1 MDLFDIE
8 QKKLPVNGSLL
19 EFPVNRVYCVGR
31 NYTDH
36 VIEMGGD
43 VVHES
48 PFYFIKSTD
57 TLFINGGD
65 VNYPSMTDNLHYE
78 IELVVAIHKGGK
90 NIQPENAVGIDLTR
104 RDLQSEAKKLG
115 RPWDTGKTFNQAA
128 PISPL
133 QLAADIG
140 HPVNGKIRLMVNNSI
155 RQDGDIN
162 EMIWSVPESISK
174 LSAFF
179 ELVPG
184 DILFTGTPSGVGKI
198 VSGDN
203 VKGKIDGIGDIEI
216 NII

>member
-1 MDLFDIE
+1 
-8 QKKLPVNGSLL
+8 
-19 EFPVNRVYCVGR
+19 
-31 NYTDH
+31 
-36 VIEMGGD
+36 
-43 VVHES
+43 
-48 PFYFIKSTD
+48 
-57 TLFINGGD
+57 
-65 VNYPSMTDNLHYE
+65 MTDNLHYE

-90 NIQPENAVGIDLTR
+90 NIQPENALEHVFGYAVGIDLTR